1 MNIIVIFGTNEKNSN
16 LNFDTNHISFFH
28 SVQGEPAICSV
39 LINNLWQKS
48 AYPCVL
54 GCQPASKCLLW
65 FTRASSFQMS
75 LMLMRKYMSIH
86 PASKCRFCVVIW
98 ALWALHPRVLLLWR
112 LFQPQTYDFNHQWA
126 WPESHEPYWSRKHG
140 SNWSRFLAY

>member
-75 LMLMRKYMSIH
+75 LMIYKSIQLPNVAYAYEEVYEHPSSFQMSVLCSYMSIMSIT
-86 PASKCRFCVVIW
+86 P
-98 ALWALHPRVLLLWR
+98 
-112 LFQPQTYDFNHQWA
+112 
-126 WPESHEPYWSRKHG
+126 
-140 SNWSRFLAY
+140 